1 MYFRKSFF
9 QFLSIIVLLV
19 FAWLF
24 LFFNQAILAE
34 NANNNTLHIPDNASF
49 ALRIDGRELAE
60 KSLFSVFLE
69 SKDEVVISLLQQSI
83 SKNLKNEGQF
93 KNYGIDYLSDI
104 VLFELPFKN
113 TIIQGILVN
122 VNNKQL
128 FNKNLNG
135 SKSVFACHD
144 DVGVIFNYSSFK
156 DQISTSELKK
166 IADNIVKTSSNNASG
181 KFIAHHGPGK
191 FIETFSRGSYFSKSS
206 YFSKTNA
213 LFALQ
218 ENSLILSGKLTINS
232 NNTTPILPLTKIIEP
247 KGIHVS
253 STIIPT
259 VLVDSLNGWL
269 TQFSL
274 KVPPINTISLNLI
287 ETKIINHSS
296 GFFVIPQI
304 ELVIQF
310 DKDFSILE
318 LLSSPELITFLDY
331 SLQKN
336 HISFQE
342 EKLFFKQINSKSI
355 YIGITENPTFKSVS
369 SNEVVKIEGNLKALT
384 SIKGGGM
391 MTAFLEMMPIY
402 SASKNL
408 AKHTESL
415 NLSFVKKNKN
425 NIDLKGE
432 LKFTKDHY
440 PMNELIKFLLVGQIF
455 N

>member
-24 LFFNQAILAE
+24 LFFNQAILAK

-60 KSLFSVFLE
+60 KTLFSIFLE

-104 VLFELPFKN
+104 VVFELPFKN
-113 TIIQGILVN
+113 TFIQGILVN
-122 VNNKQL
+122 VNNERL

-135 SKSVFACHD
+135 SKSVFSCHN

-156 DQISTSELKK
+156 DQIPISELKK
-166 IADNIVKTSSNNASG
+166 IADNIVKTSSNNASV

-191 FIETFSRGSYFSKSS
+191 FIETYSKSS
-206 YFSKTNA
+206 NFGESTYFGKSTV
-213 LFALQ
+213 LFELQ
-218 ENSLILSGKLTINS
+218 ENSLFLSGKLDLNS
-232 NNTTPILPLTKIIEP
+232 KNTTAINPLTKIIEP
-247 KGIHVS
+247 KGIHFS

-269 TQFSL
+269 KQFSL
-274 KVPPINTISLNLI
+274 TLPSINTISLNLI

-310 DKDFSILE
+310 NKDFSIQE
-318 LLSSPELITFLDY
+318 LLSSPELITYLDY

-355 YIGITENPTFKSVS
+355 YIGITENPTFKTVN

-384 SIKGGGM
+384 TIKGGGM

-415 NLSFVKKNKN
+415 NLSFVKKTKN
-425 NIDLKGE
+425 NVDIKGK

-440 PMNELIKFLLVGQIF
+440 TMNELIKFLLVGQLL